1 MIQCIISF
9 TTLTVHWSYA
19 RDQQIRCAI
28 FFDTKNLKR
37 ELFTY
42 KSAPIIINFFLAF
55 RTKTGVRLLGKV
67 ECPISDKKCGIQQ
80 NCSGREKV

>member
-1 MIQCIISF
+1 MR
-9 TTLTVHWSYA
+9 Y
-19 RDQQIRCAI
+19 
-28 FFDTKNLKR
+28 FFDTKNLKS

-55 RTKTGVRLLGKV
+55 WTWTGVRFLGKV
-67 ECPISDKKCGIQQ
+67 EFPISDNKCGIQQ